1 MATKAQ
7 KKIPQRMCCG
17 CKGKM
22 TKKELIR
29 VVKDPQGSVCLDL
42 TGKMNGRGA
51 YICPKMDCLKL
62 ARKARRLER
71 ALETPI
77 PDQVYT
83 AMEGELSQVES
94 E

>member
-1 MATKAQ
+1 MTTKAQ

-17 CKGKM
+17 CKTRM
-22 TKKELIR
+22 TKKELVR
-29 VVKDPQGSVCLDL
+29 VVRDVQGSICLDL

-51 YICPKMDCLKL
+51 YICPRMDCLKL

-83 AMEGELSQVES
+83 ALEEELNQVES
-94 E
+94 